1 MSFDLPESI
10 PSSINNCM
18 RRVASTIS
26 IAIATAFLLGQPLF
40 GVRISGSDLLGER
53 IEQAIQAELEK
64 AGLEANLSFSGSLH
78 GESALASGYTDAC
91 ILAVPDGEEVPGNRQ
106 YLLGFQ
112 VVAFGVHPTNPL
124 QELNYSQLGNI
135 FQENGGIN
143 DWVELVSELAWED
156 RKIDLWA
163 SRSDELITLEIFNA
177 VVLKGSALKNSIRYN
192 PADEEQLQR
201 VLEEEPTALV
211 VVPAISLKSSGHLL
225 AIKDDASGQAF
236 TPSED
241 NVFYGDYP
249 LRLPFHLIVS
259 DSLDTATTEKLVQVI
274 YSDGVTEALEASY
287 YMPVPESER
296 EAILS
301 QVK

>member
-1 MSFDLPESI
+1 
-10 PSSINNCM
+10 M

-26 IAIATAFLLGQPLF
+26 IAITTFFLLGQTAF
-40 GVRISGSDLLGER
+40 GVRISGSDLLGEK
-53 IEQAIQAELEK
+53 IEQAIQSELEK
-64 AGLEANLSFSGSLH
+64 AGLEAGLFFNGSLH
-78 GESALASGYTDAC
+78 GQNALASGDTDAC
-91 ILAVPDGEEVPGNRQ
+91 ILAIPDGVEVPGSRQ

-112 VVAFGVHPTNPL
+112 VVAFGVHPSNPL
-124 QELNYSQLGNI
+124 RELNYSQLGNI
-135 FQENGGIN
+135 FQENGSIN
-143 DWVELVSELAWED
+143 DWVDLVSELAWED

-201 VLEEEPTALV
+201 VLEEEPAALV

-225 AIKDDASGQAF
+225 AIKAEASGQAF
-236 TPSED
+236 TPSQD

-259 DSLDTATTEKLVQVI
+259 DSLDAVTVVKLVQAI
-274 YSDGVTEALEASY
+274 YSDAVTEALEDSY

>member
-1 MSFDLPESI
+1 
-10 PSSINNCM
+10 M
-18 RRVASTIS
+18 RPVASTIS

-40 GVRISGSDLLGER
+40 GIRISGSDLLGEG
-53 IEQAIQAELEK
+53 IEQAIQVELEK
-64 AGLEANLSFSGSLH
+64 AGLEANLAFSGSLH
-78 GESALASGYTDAC
+78 GKNALASGETDAC
-91 ILAVPDGEEVPGNRQ
+91 ILAVPDGAEVPGNRQ

-112 VVAFGVHPTNPL
+112 IVAFGVHPTNPL
-124 QELNYSQLGNI
+124 QELNYSQLGNIFQENYSQLGNI

-177 VVLKGSALKNSIRYN
+177 VVLKGSALKDSIRYN

-259 DSLDTATTEKLVQVI
+259 DSLDTATTEKLVQAI
-274 YSDGVTEALEASY
+274 YSDAVTAALEDSH